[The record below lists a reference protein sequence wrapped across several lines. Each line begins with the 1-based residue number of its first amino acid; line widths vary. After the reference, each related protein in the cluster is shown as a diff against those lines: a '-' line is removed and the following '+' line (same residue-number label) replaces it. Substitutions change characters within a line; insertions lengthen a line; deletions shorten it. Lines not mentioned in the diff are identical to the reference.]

1 MKRLLIAAIAV
12 VPLTLALAALAEG
25 RTAAPTKI
33 TICHKTG
40 SDTFQRI
47 TVSSRAVTSPNSN
60 AAKTLGAHM
69 RHTGDAIIVGTA
81 SCPSPSVTPQPTSTP
96 PAKIT
101 ICHRTAS
108 KTNPF
113 RKITVSSRAWT
124 NPNSGSGRTL
134 RGHLRHTGDM
144 ILPGAS
150 ACPTGAAQTGQT
162 VKLTANLQP
171 VSGATGSGNASITI
185 RLNKNELCFTLTV
198 TGLTNVTAAHI
209 HRGSTGAIV
218 VPLVAPTS
226 GTSSGC
232 VTVTKT
238 LLQEIA
244 TTPGAF
250 YVNVHTQSFPDGQI
264 RGDLT
269 K

>member
-60 AAKTLGAHM
+60 AAKTLGGHM
-69 RHTGDAIIVGTA
+69 RHTGDAI
-81 SCPSPSVTPQPTSTP
+81 
-96 PAKIT
+96 
-101 ICHRTAS
+101 
-108 KTNPF
+108 
-113 RKITVSSRAWT
+113 
-124 NPNSGSGRTL
+124 
-134 RGHLRHTGDM
+134 
-144 ILPGAS
+144 LPGAS
-150 ACPTGAAQTGQT
+150 ACPKGAAQTGQT

-171 VSGATGSGNASITI
+171 VSGATGSGNASIPI

-209 HRGSTGAIV
+209 HRGSSGAIV
-218 VPLVAPTS
+218 VPLVAPTN

-250 YVNVHTQSFPDGQI
+250 YVNVHTQLFPDGQI